1 MTVREKMKTVNKK
14 VEQNKTQYDFG
25 RQTTKIL
32 ALSSEN
38 LGKPKSLIHKD
49 VLPDKDWL
57 ENAATIKR
65 FEHTPLGSE
74 GDWHWKN
81 NIKV

>member
-49 VLPDKDWL
+49 VLPDKD
-57 ENAATIKR
+57 
-65 FEHTPLGSE
+65 
-74 GDWHWKN
+74 
-81 NIKV
+81 